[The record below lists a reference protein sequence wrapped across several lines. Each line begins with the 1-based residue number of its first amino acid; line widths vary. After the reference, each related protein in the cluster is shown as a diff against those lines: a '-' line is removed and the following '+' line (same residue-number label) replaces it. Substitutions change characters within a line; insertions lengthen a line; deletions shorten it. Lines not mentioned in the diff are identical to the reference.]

1 MTIAARNSVLRAV
14 TALRRAVAAV
24 ATGMG
29 YAAGWGFVCCSL
41 FITGDVLARF
51 LFRVSSGATTEITGY
66 MLAFGLSW
74 GLAYGLA
81 TRTHVRIDLLVNKL
95 PPRLRVWLHL
105 LALAALLGFSAV
117 MANAAWDLVEESLLF
132 NATDI
137 SLLRI
142 PLAVPQ
148 GLWAGGLVVLMV
160 LAALMLLENLLLALA
175 GDAAAVDANL
185 AARGYDEE
193 AREALEAVG
202 AAPAEARL
210 GVHP

>member
-1 MTIAARNSVLRAV
+1 MGAARNPALRAV
-14 TALRRAVAAV
+14 AALRRAAALV
-24 ATGMG
+24 ATAMG
-29 YAAGWGFVCCSL
+29 HAAGWGFVACAL
-41 FITGDVLARF
+41 FITGDVAVRA

-81 TRTHVRIDLLVNKL
+81 TRSHVRIDLLVNRL

-105 LALAALLGFSAV
+105 LALAALLFFATV
-117 MANAAWDLVEESLLF
+117 MANAAWDLVGESLLF
-132 NATDI
+132 DATDI

-142 PLAVPQ
+142 PLAIPQ
-148 GLWAGGLVVLMV
+148 GLWAGGLAMLAV
-160 LAALMLLENLLLALA
+160 LAALMFLENLLLALA

-185 AARGYDEE
+185 SARSYDEE

-202 AAPAEARL
+202 APGAAAPTGAKA
-210 GVHP
+210 